1 MRWSP
6 RLRRRWHPHATS
18 CTDWRL
24 MTRYVF
30 STADTI
36 RYRYPTHVNDLVLD
50 RTEAATTEVFIVVLE
65 PGEAP
70 PLHQHDDAEQIFYI
84 MEGSGTLTIGDPAQQ
99 FEREARRRGAHPA
112 ARAAF
117 HSVCRFNHAA
127 LSERGCLRRRKA
139 RCRTHLGQPRADAVR
154 SFRLG
159 LQSGKTPELTRSKT
173 KRRKEAPT
181 ARSFC

>member
-1 MRWSP
+1 
-6 RLRRRWHPHATS
+6 
-18 CTDWRL
+18 

-50 RTEAATTEVFIVVLE
+50 RTEATTTEVFIVVLE

-84 MEGSGTLTIGDPAQQ
+84 MEGSGHVDDWRSGAAVR
-99 FEREARRRGAHPA
+99 REARRRGAHPA
-112 ARAAF
+112 AHAAF

-127 LSERGCLRRRKA
+127 LSERGCFRRRKA

-154 SFRLG
+154 PLSVGTSIR
-159 LQSGKTPELTRSKT
+159 
-173 KRRKEAPT
+173 
-181 ARSFC
+181 